1 MKSIII
7 IFLFFCL
14 ISKRGAADQEYQQID
29 LYAETSFLKENKK
42 HRVKKLNL
50 EQKKELAKIINKYNL
65 FRDGKTETDVPF
77 IGNLGIFHIIINK
90 KPYLLFMAY
99 NTKHIHLFDKKKL
112 EVKNIRRSSFG
123 YKKGTTRVV

>member
-99 NTKHIHLFDKKKL
+99 NTKHIHLFDKK
-112 EVKNIRRSSFG
+112 
-123 YKKGTTRVV
+123 

>member
-1 MKSIII
+1 M
-7 IFLFFCL
+7 
-14 ISKRGAADQEYQQID
+14 
-29 LYAETSFLKENKK
+29 
-42 HRVKKLNL
+42 

>member
-1 MKSIII
+1 MGIYIM
-7 IFLFFCL
+7 F
-14 ISKRGAADQEYQQID
+14 
-29 LYAETSFLKENKK
+29 KENTKWPRHVLLPIRNRQKSTKK
-42 HRVKKLNL
+42 EKKIHRVKKLNL

-99 NTKHIHLFDKKKL
+99 NTKHIHLFDKKKIGG
-112 EVKNIRRSSFG
+112 EE
-123 YKKGTTRVV
+123 YTKKLFWLQERDNRGLTYHLISP